1 VLLLPTNYPQ
11 ARQSLRAL
19 LAQQQLV
26 PALELLR
33 VQAEY
38 QLILFAAKME
48 VVESLA
54 QCRQH
59 LLPLQALSRLR
70 L

>member
-1 VLLLPTNYPQ
+1 
-11 ARQSLRAL
+11 LRAL